1 MTDISKVV
9 SEEGVNLIDMSMKM
23 SQHLVVIKL
32 VIGVQG
38 ITQLSRILTKL
49 ENLPNVYEAK
59 RRGQDRMK
67 EGKIRH
73 LKSVFSLYTM
83 LFLV

>member
-1 MTDISKVV
+1 
-9 SEEGVNLIDMSMKM
+9 MKM

-59 RRGQDRMK
+59 RRGP
-67 EGKIRH
+67 G
-73 LKSVFSLYTM
+73 
-83 LFLV
+83 